1 MYTSKGSNLFILVLV
16 IVPAVAPFFFS
27 SYAQREKPEDNPFVV
42 VFTVAGVD
50 KDTGFVAN
58 WVTANNVTRIAYYNA
73 SEVDL
78 KDTNPR
84 TRNDGFVEGAVTL
97 PNGTLQVGE
106 EYTACS
112 IIFKD
117 AHVTC
122 DKGFNAPTNR
132 AEFADVSIPSSSR
145 K

>member
-1 MYTSKGSNLFILVLV
+1 VNMKRINLNRNRTNNKESCRC
-16 IVPAVAPFFFS
+16 AYCRS
-27 SYAQREKPEDNPFVV
+27 QRQ
-42 VFTVAGVD
+42 
-50 KDTGFVAN
+50 
-58 WVTANNVTRIAYYNA
+58 

-84 TRNDGFVEGAVTL
+84 TRNDGFVEGAVIL
-97 PNGTLQVGE
+97 PNGTLQIGE

-117 AHVTC
+117 AYVTC
-122 DKGFNAPTNR
+122 DKGFNASTNR